1 VKRSVHFTEDVW
13 SDLFSIYDYIALN
26 DSERRADQIFS
37 GLQCACSGLKELPE
51 RGYVPPEL
59 EGRVRADI
67 REIRFKPYRIV
78 YCVQKSRVDVLA
90 VFDGR
95 RDARS
100 LIEQRTF
107 RR

>member
-1 VKRSVHFTEDVW
+1 
-13 SDLFSIYDYIALN
+13 
-26 DSERRADQIFS
+26 
-37 GLQCACSGLKELPE
+37 
-51 RGYVPPEL
+51 
-59 EGRVRADI
+59 
-67 REIRFKPYRIV
+67 V

>member
-1 VKRSVHFTEDVW
+1 MKRSVHFTDDVLN
-13 SDLFSIYDYIALN
+13 DLFSIYGYIALN
-26 DSERRADQIFS
+26 DSERKADQIFS
-37 GLQCACSGLKELPE
+37 GLQCACSGLKEMSE
-51 RGYVPPEL
+51 RGHIPPEL
-59 EGRVRADI
+59 EGRVCADI

-78 YCVQKSRVDVLA
+78 CRVQKSRVEVMA